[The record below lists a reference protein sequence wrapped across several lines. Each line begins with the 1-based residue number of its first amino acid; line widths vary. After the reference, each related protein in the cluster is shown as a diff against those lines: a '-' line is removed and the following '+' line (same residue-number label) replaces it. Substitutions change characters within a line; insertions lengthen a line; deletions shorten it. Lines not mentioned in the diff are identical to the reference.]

1 MRCLALV
8 ICLAALALAGCGG
21 GGNETVP
28 NTDVTTVG
36 VPRTDA
42 TTTTSSF
49 APTTTD
55 AATTTGV
62 ATQSTATTEQALAQA
77 AAAGNHGPRY
87 FETPSHNIGCYVDRH
102 SARCDI
108 RERSWSPPPEP
119 KSCIKIGLDFGQGLV
134 VGPHRAEFVCAGDT
148 SLGGKAVLAYGQST
162 RRGSLVCLSE
172 QRGMT
177 CRNNDNGHGFFL
189 SRERYRIF

>member
-1 MRCLALV
+1 MRWLAL
-8 ICLAALALAGCGG
+8 IFALGALALAGCGG

-28 NTDVTTVG
+28 DTAVTTTG
-36 VPRTDA
+36 VPEA
-42 TTTTSSF
+42 GTTTTSSV
-49 APTTTD
+49 
-55 AATTTGV
+55 ATTTGT

-77 AAAGNHGPRY
+77 AAQGNHGPRY

-102 SARCDI
+102 AARCDI

-134 VGPHRAEFVCAGDT
+134 VGQHRAEFVCAGDT
-148 SLGGKAVLAYGQST
+148 SLGGKAVLGYGQST
-162 RRGSLVCLSE
+162 RRGSIVCLSE
-172 QRGMT
+172 QRGIT
-177 CRNNDNGHGFFL
+177 CRNNAIAHGFFL

>member
-28 NTDVTTVG
+28 SADVTTAGVPGTDVTT
-36 VPRTDA
+36 TDA
-42 TTTTSSF
+42 GTT
-49 APTTTD
+49 P
-55 AATTTGV
+55 
-62 ATQSTATTEQALAQA
+62 LAQA

-148 SLGGKAVLAYGQST
+148 SFGGKAILAYGQST
-162 RRGSLVCLSE
+162 RRGPIVCLSE

-177 CRNNDNGHGFFL
+177 CRNNDNAHGFFL